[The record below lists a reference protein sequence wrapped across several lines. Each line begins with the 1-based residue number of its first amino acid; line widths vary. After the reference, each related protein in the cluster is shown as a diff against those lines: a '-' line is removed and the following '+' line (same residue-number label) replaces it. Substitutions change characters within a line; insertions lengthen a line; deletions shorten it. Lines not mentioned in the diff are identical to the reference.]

1 MSLSLISLFSCADF
15 LDRDPK
21 GVMDQDRFFLSPDAG
36 YSAVVKC
43 YKTLNDVAGY
53 EAPRMDLYNIST
65 DDSEKGGS
73 DAGDRTFAGDL
84 SFGRA
89 LASNTDLVNL
99 WSNMYNGIAR
109 CNICLENIPNKPLVD
124 ADGYPLS
131 NDVKA
136 RYIGEVKFLRA
147 FFYFELCKIFGV

>member
-65 DDSEKGGS
+65 DDSEVIALLRETLVS
-73 DAGDRTFAGDL
+73 VELWLPILIWLT
-84 SFGRA
+84 FGR
-89 LASNTDLVNL
+89 
-99 WSNMYNGIAR
+99 
-109 CNICLENIPNKPLVD
+109 ICTM
-124 ADGYPLS
+124 G
-131 NDVKA
+131 
-136 RYIGEVKFLRA
+136 
-147 FFYFELCKIFGV
+147 

>member
-73 DAGDRTFAGDL
+73 DAGDRTFATL
-84 SFGRA
+84 VSVELWLPILIWLTFGR
-89 LASNTDLVNL
+89 
-99 WSNMYNGIAR
+99 
-109 CNICLENIPNKPLVD
+109 ICTM
-124 ADGYPLS
+124 G
-131 NDVKA
+131 
-136 RYIGEVKFLRA
+136 
-147 FFYFELCKIFGV
+147 

>member
-65 DDSEKGGS
+65 DDSEKEGLMQVIALLRETLVS
-73 DAGDRTFAGDL
+73 VELWLPILIWLT
-84 SFGRA
+84 FGR
-89 LASNTDLVNL
+89 
-99 WSNMYNGIAR
+99 
-109 CNICLENIPNKPLVD
+109 ICTM
-124 ADGYPLS
+124 G
-131 NDVKA
+131 
-136 RYIGEVKFLRA
+136 
-147 FFYFELCKIFGV
+147 